1 MFRIKYSKKTL
12 KIKHNNHDINKK
24 TLYLPHCKD
33 SRQFAKIMNVE
44 GFYMED
50 LQEIKKL
57 GYSFDLYIKQ
67 DKTCHYPYAIT
78 LDFGV

>member
-1 MFRIKYSKKTL
+1 MFKIKYSKKTL
-12 KIKHNNHDINKK
+12 RIKHNNHDINKK
-24 TLYLPHCKD
+24 TFYLPHCKD

-57 GYSFDLYIKQ
+57 LK
-67 DKTCHYPYAIT
+67 
-78 LDFGV
+78 